1 MCVTIP
7 TEINQKITDLV
18 RSKRTEL
25 PTLPVIVE
33 NILGTARSERSSAKD
48 LAYFIEKDQA
58 ISNKILRLANSAYY
72 GLMKKVD
79 SISRAITVIGFNEI
93 ISLTIG
99 MSVFSTF
106 HQKDTHGIFDM
117 RDLWLHSI
125 GCASA
130 AKEVAKKRGLRE
142 TEQFFLNGILHDMGK
157 IILAVYFPK
166 EYRAVLEDAKETKT
180 LLYHKEKEILG
191 IDHSM
196 ISGLLMEIWH
206 FPESILLPTRFHHN
220 SVECPITYRHHAMII
235 ELADFLCQK
244 AQIGHSGNPAIPK
257 SERIG
262 VKLGISLRDMEMIVS
277 ELNDQRSK
285 IEEFL
290 KLTYESA

>member
-1 MCVTIP
+1 MIP
-7 TEINQKITDLV
+7 MEINQKITDLV

-33 NILGTARSERSSAKD
+33 NILGTAKAENSSAKD
-48 LAYFIEKDQA
+48 LAYFIDKDQA
-58 ISNKILRLANSAYY
+58 ITNKILRLANSAYY
-72 GLMKKVD
+72 GLMKKVT
-79 SISRAITVIGFNEI
+79 SISHAITVIGFNEI

-99 MSVFSTF
+99 MSVFSAF
-106 HQKDTHGIFDM
+106 HQKDLHGILDM

-130 AKEVAKKRGLRE
+130 AKEIAKKSGSRLV
-142 TEQFFLNGILHDMGK
+142 EQLFLNGLLHDMGK
-157 IILAVYFPK
+157 VILAVYFPK
-166 EYRAVLEDAKETKT
+166 EYRAVLEGAKKSKT

-191 IDHSM
+191 IDHATL
-196 ISGLLMEIWH
+196 SGLLMESWH
-206 FPESILLPTRFHHN
+206 FPDSLILSSRFHHN
-220 SVECPITYRHHAMII
+220 SVECPVTYRHDAMII

-257 SERIG
+257 PERISG
-262 VKLGISLRDMEMIVS
+262 KLGISLMDMEMIVS
-277 ELNDQRSK
+277 ELNDQRTK

-290 KLTYESA
+290 KLTTGIV